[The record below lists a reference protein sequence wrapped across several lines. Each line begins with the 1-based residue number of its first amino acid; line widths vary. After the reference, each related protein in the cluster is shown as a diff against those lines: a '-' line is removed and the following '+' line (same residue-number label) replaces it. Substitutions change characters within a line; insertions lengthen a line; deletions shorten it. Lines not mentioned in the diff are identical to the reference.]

1 MWVGN
6 RHYEE
11 LKETEGENWTGSG
24 WKQVSVQRIHL
35 RDDMSA
41 TGQLQDLAPS
51 QGRGAR

>member
-11 LKETEGENWTGSG
+11 LKDTEGENRTGSS
-24 WKQVSVQRIHL
+24 WKQVSVQRMHL

-51 QGRGAR
+51 LGRGAR